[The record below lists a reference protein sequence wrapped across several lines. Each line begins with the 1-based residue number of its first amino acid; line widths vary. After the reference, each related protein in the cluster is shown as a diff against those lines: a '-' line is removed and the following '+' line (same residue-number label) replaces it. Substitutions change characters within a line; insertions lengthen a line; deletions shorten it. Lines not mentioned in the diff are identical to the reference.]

1 MDDNK
6 TEQQGIYV
14 NGRQQIIEMLQF
26 MNDSDRKKLLKNIG
40 SRNAVMARELSEQS
54 LSFNDLIRLSQES
67 LRRIFI
73 QCNPAI
79 TGLALYTCSSE
90 LQKKVLSSLDRN
102 IAESAF
108 NIMSKNLSTKK
119 LECKRAQEK
128 VMQIAI
134 QLNRKQNIS
143 L

>member
-1 MDDNK
+1 MDDSK
-6 TEQQGIYV
+6 TEQGIYI

-26 MNDSDRKKLLKNIG
+26 MNEADRKKLLRNIE
-40 SRNAVMARELSEQS
+40 SRNSVMARELSEQS
-54 LSFNDLIRLSQES
+54 LSFNDLVQLSQES

-79 TGLALYTCSSE
+79 IGLALYNCSND
-90 LQKKVLSSLDRN
+90 LQRKVLSSLDRN
-102 IAESAF
+102 IAENAF
-108 NIMSKNLSTKK
+108 DIMGKNLSDKK

-134 QLNRKQNIS
+134 QLNRKQSIN